1 MWKRCPPMRERWQR
15 AWAGVSLRAR
25 LLLLLLAGLLAVQAT
40 SLWWAVSDRAA
51 TARRAA
57 LVQQV
62 QRAADIVAVIDAVR
76 PEDRAPVAAAVAYP
90 IVRLDTPVPPAA
102 TPAGATLPEMTAVVR
117 EVWRR
122 RLPNREF
129 SVAVVRASLQRVRDA
144 SPVPGLRITVA
155 TRLRDGQPI
164 QTEVEVGQP
173 RLRTDGLLGPFVLV
187 GVLTSLLALLA
198 LHWALR
204 PLEQLA
210 RGAQALGA
218 GLNATPLPLRGP
230 PEVRH
235 AAGVLNDMHQ
245 RLKDH
250 VQGRVQSLA
259 AISHDLRTPIT
270 RLRLRA
276 ELLADAESRA
286 SFGRDLRQLEEMVQ
300 GTLDYL
306 RGLGEVQPLEP
317 VDLDGLIAQAVEDAE
332 ALGTPIVS
340 PEPTGLTVRGHAP
353 SLRRALVNLL
363 RNAVVHASD
372 PTLSVDAAQGRVRVH
387 VKDRGP
393 GIPEAEIARVLR
405 PFEQLDR
412 SRSSAAGAGL
422 GLSIANEVATRH
434 GGQLLIGNR
443 DGGGLCVTLELLA
456 A

>member
-1 MWKRCPPMRERWQR
+1 MRERLQR
-15 AWAGVSLRAR
+15 AWAGVSLRTR
-25 LLLLLLAGLLAVQAT
+25 LLLLLLAGLLAVQAA
-40 SLWWAVSDRAA
+40 SLWWAVSERAA

-76 PEDRAPVAAAVAYP
+76 AEDRAAVAAAAAYP
-90 IVRLDTPVPPAA
+90 IVRLDVVLPKAA
-102 TPAGATLPEMTAVVR
+102 AQPDAAFPDVNAVVR
-117 EVWRR
+117 QVWGR
-122 RLPNREF
+122 RLPGRDV
-129 SVAVVRASLQRVRDA
+129 SVAVVRGPLQRVRQTPA
-144 SPVPGLRITVA
+144 PQGLRITVA
-155 TRLRDGQPI
+155 TLLRDGQRI

-204 PLEQLA
+204 PLDQLA

-218 GLNATPLPLRGP
+218 GLDAMALPRRGP

-235 AAGVLNDMHQ
+235 AADALNHMHQ

-276 ELLADAESRA
+276 ELLEDAQSRA

-306 RGLGEVQPLEP
+306 RGQGEAQPLEP

-332 ALGTPIVS
+332 ALGTPIAS

-363 RNAVVHASD
+363 RNAVVHASR
-372 PTLSVDAAQGRVRVH
+372 PALSVQATPGRVRVH
-387 VKDRGP
+387 VMDRGP
-393 GIPEAEIARVLR
+393 GIPDADIARVLQ

-412 SRSSAAGAGL
+412 SRSNASGAGL
-422 GLSIANEVATRH
+422 GLTIASEVATRH
-434 GGQLLIGNR
+434 GGQLLISNR
-443 DGGGLCVTLELLA
+443 AGGGLCATLELLA

>member
-1 MWKRCPPMRERWQR
+1 MRERLQR
-15 AWAGVSLRAR
+15 TWARVSLRTR
-25 LLLLLLAGLLAVQAT
+25 LLLLLLAGLLSVQAA

-62 QRAADIVAVIDAVR
+62 QRAGDVVAVIDAVR
-76 PEDRAPVAAAVAYP
+76 PSDRVTVAAAVAYP
-90 IVRLDTPVPPAA
+90 IVRLDLPPAPDA
-102 TPAGATLPEMTAVVR
+102 APSAAALPEVIAVVR

-122 RLPNREF
+122 RLPDREF
-129 SVAVVRASLQRVRDA
+129 SVAVVRGPLQRVRSA
-144 SPVPGLRITVA
+144 SPAQGLRITVA
-155 TRLRDGQPI
+155 TRLRDGQRI

-173 RLRTDGLLGPFVLV
+173 RLRTDGLLGPFALV
-187 GVLTSLLALLA
+187 GVLTALLALLA

-204 PLEQLA
+204 PLAQLA

-218 GLNATPLPLRGP
+218 GLNATPLPSRGP
-230 PEVRH
+230 PEVRR
-235 AAGVLNDMHQ
+235 AADVLNGMHQ
-245 RLKDH
+245 RLKEH

-276 ELLADAESRA
+276 ELLADADSRA

-306 RGLGEVQPLEP
+306 RGLGEVQALEP

-332 ALGTPIVS
+332 ALGTPIDC
-340 PEPTGLTVRGHAP
+340 PDATGLTVRGHAP

-363 RNAVVHASD
+363 RNAVVHASG
-372 PTLSVDAAQGRVRVH
+372 PSLSVDAAHGRVRVH
-387 VKDRGP
+387 VMDRGP
-393 GIPEAEIARVLR
+393 GIPDADIARVLQ
-405 PFEQLDR
+405 PFEQLDP
-412 SRSSAAGAGL
+412 SRGSAAGAGL

-434 GGQLLIGNR
+434 GGQLRIANR
-443 DGGGLCVTLELLA
+443 ADGGLCVTLELA
-456 A
+456 AA

>member
-1 MWKRCPPMRERWQR
+1 MPMHERWHR

-25 LLLLLLAGLLAVQAT
+25 LLLLLLTGLLAVQAT

-62 QRAADIVAVIDAVR
+62 QRAADVVAVIDAVR
-76 PEDRAPVAAAVAYP
+76 PSDRETVAAAVAYP
-90 IVRLDTPVPPAA
+90 VVRFDLPSIPDAA
-102 TPAGATLPEMTAVVR
+102 RPETASPEVVAVVR
-117 EVWRR
+117 EVWKRR
-122 RLPNREF
+122 VPDREF
-129 SVAVVRASLQRVRDA
+129 SVAVVRGPLQRVRDA
-144 SPVPGLRITVA
+144 TPAQGLRITVD
-155 TRLRDGQPI
+155 TLLRDGQHI

-218 GLNATPLPLRGP
+218 GLNALPLPRHGP

-235 AAGVLNDMHQ
+235 AADALNDMHQ

-276 ELLADAESRA
+276 ELLADAENRT

-300 GTLDYL
+300 GTLDYML
-306 RGLGEVQPLEP
+306 GLGEVRPLEP
-317 VDLDGLIAQAVEDAE
+317 VDADGLIAQAVEDAE
-332 ALGTPIVS
+332 ALGTPIAM
-340 PEPTGLTVRGHAP
+340 PEPTGLIVRGHAP
-353 SLRRALVNLL
+353 SLRRALANLL
-363 RNAVVHASD
+363 RNAIVHASD
-372 PTLSVDAAQGRVRVH
+372 PTLSVDAAHGRVRFH
-387 VKDRGP
+387 VMDRGP
-393 GIPEAEIARVLR
+393 GIPEQDIARVLL

-412 SRSSAAGAGL
+412 SRSGASGAGL
-422 GLSIANEVATRH
+422 GLSIANEVAMRH
-434 GGQLLIGNR
+434 GGRLWIGNR
-443 DGGGLCVTLELLA
+443 AGGGLCVTLELLA

>member
-1 MWKRCPPMRERWQR
+1 MHERLQR
-15 AWAGVSLRAR
+15 AWAGVSLRTR
-25 LLLLLLAGLLAVQAT
+25 LLLWLLAGLLAVQAA

-62 QRAADIVAVIDAVR
+62 QRAADIVAVIDMVR
-76 PEDRAPVAAAVAYP
+76 PEDRAAVVAAVAYP
-90 IVRLDTPVPPAA
+90 IVRLDMLLPATA
-102 TPAGATLPEMTAVVR
+102 TQPDAAFPDVDAVVR
-117 EVWRR
+117 QVWGR
-122 RLPNREF
+122 RLPGRDF
-129 SVAVVRASLQRVRDA
+129 SVAVVRAPLQRARQTPA
-144 SPVPGLRITVA
+144 AQGLRITVA
-155 TRLRDGQPI
+155 TRLRDGQHI

-204 PLEQLA
+204 PLDQLA

-218 GLNATPLPLRGP
+218 GLNAMALPSRGP

-235 AAGVLNDMHQ
+235 AADALNHMHQ
-245 RLKDH
+245 QLKDH

-276 ELLADAESRA
+276 ELLADTDSRA

-306 RGLGEVQPLEP
+306 RGQGEAQPLEP
-317 VDLDGLIAQAVEDAE
+317 VDLDGLIAQAVEEAE
-332 ALGTPIVS
+332 ALGTPIAS

-363 RNAVVHASD
+363 RNAVVHACD
-372 PTLSVDAAQGRVRVH
+372 PAVSVDTTPGRVSVY
-387 VKDRGP
+387 VSDRGP
-393 GIPEAEIARVLR
+393 GIPDADIARVLQ

-412 SRSSAAGAGL
+412 SRSNASGAGL
-422 GLSIANEVATRH
+422 GLTIANEVAIRH
-434 GGQLLIGNR
+434 GGQLLIANR
-443 DGGGLCVTLELLA
+443 TGGGLCVTLELLA

>member
-1 MWKRCPPMRERWQR
+1 MRERLQR
-15 AWAGVSLRAR
+15 AWAGVSLRTR
-25 LLLLLLAGLLAVQAT
+25 LLLLLLAGLLAVQAA

-62 QRAADIVAVIDAVR
+62 QRAADMVAVIDAVR
-76 PEDRAPVAAAVAYP
+76 AEDQAAVAAAVGYP
-90 IVRLDTPVPPAA
+90 IVRLDVRLPDAA
-102 TPAGATLPEMTAVVR
+102 TQPDAAFPDVDAAVR
-117 EVWRR
+117 QVWSR
-122 RLPNREF
+122 RLPGREF
-129 SVAVVRASLQRVRDA
+129 SVAVVRGPLQRVRQTPA
-144 SPVPGLRITVA
+144 PQGLRITVA
-155 TRLRDGQPI
+155 TLLRDGQRI

-204 PLEQLA
+204 PLDQLA

-218 GLNATPLPLRGP
+218 GLDAMALPRRGP

-235 AAGVLNDMHQ
+235 AADALNQMHQ

-276 ELLADAESRA
+276 ELLEDAQSRA

-306 RGLGEVQPLEP
+306 RGQGEAQPLEP

-332 ALGTPIVS
+332 ALGTPIAS

-363 RNAVVHASD
+363 RNAVVHASR
-372 PTLSVDAAQGRVRVH
+372 PALSVQATPGRVRVH
-387 VKDRGP
+387 VMDRGP
-393 GIPEAEIARVLR
+393 GIPDADIARVLQ

-412 SRSSAAGAGL
+412 SRSNASGAGL
-422 GLSIANEVATRH
+422 GLTIASEVATRH
-434 GGQLLIGNR
+434 GGQLLISNR
-443 DGGGLCVTLELLA
+443 AGGGLCATLELLA

>member
-1 MWKRCPPMRERWQR
+1 MRERLQR
-15 AWAGVSLRAR
+15 AWAGVSLRTR
-25 LLLLLLAGLLAVQAT
+25 LLLWLLAGLLAVQAA

-62 QRAADIVAVIDAVR
+62 QRAADMVAVIDAVR
-76 PEDRAPVAAAVAYP
+76 AEDRAAVAAAVGYP
-90 IVRLDTPVPPAA
+90 IVRLDVRLPDAA
-102 TPAGATLPEMTAVVR
+102 PQPDAAFPDVDAAVR
-117 EVWRR
+117 QVWSR
-122 RLPNREF
+122 RLPGREF
-129 SVAVVRASLQRVRDA
+129 SVAVVRGPLQRVRQTPA
-144 SPVPGLRITVA
+144 PLGLRITVA
-155 TRLRDGQPI
+155 TRLRDGQRI
-164 QTEVEVGQP
+164 QTEVEAGQP

-210 RGAQALGA
+210 RGAQTLGA
-218 GLNATPLPLRGP
+218 GLNAMALPRRGP

-235 AAGVLNDMHQ
+235 AADALNQMHQ

-306 RGLGEVQPLEP
+306 RGQGEAQPLEP

-332 ALGTPIVS
+332 ALGTPIAS

-363 RNAVVHASD
+363 RNAVVHACA
-372 PTLSVDAAQGRVRVH
+372 PALSVQATPGRVCVH
-387 VKDRGP
+387 VTDRGP
-393 GIPEAEIARVLR
+393 GIPDADIARVQQ

-412 SRSSAAGAGL
+412 SRSNASGAGL
-422 GLSIANEVATRH
+422 GLTIANDVATRH
-434 GGQLLIGNR
+434 GGQLLISNR
-443 DGGGLCVTLELLA
+443 SGGGLCATLELPA

>member
-1 MWKRCPPMRERWQR
+1 MHERLQR
-15 AWAGVSLRAR
+15 AWAGVSLRTR
-25 LLLLLLAGLLAVQAT
+25 LLLLLLAGLLSVQAA

-62 QRAADIVAVIDAVR
+62 QRAADVVAVIDAVR
-76 PEDRAPVAAAVAYP
+76 PSDRGTVAAAVAYP
-90 IVRLDTPVPPAA
+90 IVRLDMPLALDAA
-102 TPAGATLPEMTAVVR
+102 QPEAAQPEVMAVVA

-122 RLPNREF
+122 RLPDREF
-129 SVAVVRASLQRVRDA
+129 AVAVVRGPLERVRGA
-144 SPVPGLRITVA
+144 SPVQGLRITVA
-155 TRLRDGQPI
+155 TRLRDGQRI
-164 QTEVEVGQP
+164 QTEVEVRQP

-187 GVLTSLLALLA
+187 GALTSLLALLA

-210 RGAQALGA
+210 RGAQTLGA
-218 GLNATPLPLRGP
+218 GLNAMPLPRSGP
-230 PEVRH
+230 PEVRR
-235 AAGVLNDMHQ
+235 AADVLNDMHQ

-306 RGLGEVQPLEP
+306 RGLGKVQPLEP

-332 ALGTPIVS
+332 ALGTPIAI
-340 PEPTGLTVRGHAP
+340 PEPTGLTVRGHAS

-363 RNAVVHASD
+363 RNAVVHASA
-372 PTLSVDAAQGRVRVH
+372 PSLSVDAAQGRVRLH
-387 VKDRGP
+387 VMDRGP
-393 GIPEAEIARVLR
+393 GIPDADIARVLQ
-405 PFEQLDR
+405 PFEQLDP
-412 SRSSAAGAGL
+412 SRSSPSGAGL

-434 GGQLLIGNR
+434 GGRLLIGNR
-443 DGGGLCVTLELLA
+443 AGGGLCVTLELLA

>member
-1 MWKRCPPMRERWQR
+1 MREQLQR
-15 AWAGVSLRAR
+15 AWAGVSLRVR
-25 LLLLLLAGLLAVQAT
+25 LLLLLLVGLLSVQAT

-62 QRAADIVAVIDAVR
+62 QRAADVVAVIDAVR
-76 PEDRAPVAAAVAYP
+76 PADRGTVAAAVAYP
-90 IVRLDTPVPPAA
+90 IVRLDMPSAPDAARPDAAVP
-102 TPAGATLPEMTAVVR
+102 EVIAVVR

-122 RLPNREF
+122 RLPDRAI
-129 SVAVVRASLQRVRDA
+129 SVVVARGPLLRVRDA
-144 SPVPGLRITVA
+144 SPAQGLRITVA
-155 TRLRDGQPI
+155 THLRDGQRI

-173 RLRTDGLLGPFVLV
+173 RLRTDGLLGPFMLV

-218 GLNATPLPLRGP
+218 GLNAMPLPRRGP

-235 AAGVLNDMHQ
+235 AADVLNGMHQ
-245 RLKDH
+245 RLKDQ

-276 ELLADAESRA
+276 ELLADAESRT

-332 ALGTPIVS
+332 ALGTPIAS
-340 PEPTGLTVRGHAP
+340 PEPTGLIVRGYAP
-353 SLRRALVNLL
+353 SMRRAIVNLL

-372 PTLSVDAAQGRVRVH
+372 PTLSVDAAHGRVRVH
-387 VKDRGP
+387 VMDRGP
-393 GIPEAEIARVLR
+393 GIPDAEMARVLR

-412 SRSSAAGAGL
+412 SRSSASGAGL
-422 GLSIANEVATRH
+422 GLSIADEVAKRH
-434 GGQLLIGNR
+434 GGQLLIVNR
-443 DGGGLCVTLELLA
+443 GGGGLCVTLELLA

>member
-1 MWKRCPPMRERWQR
+1 MSRRCLPMRERLTR

-25 LLLLLLAGLLAVQAT
+25 LLLLLLAGLLSVQAI

-62 QRAADIVAVIDAVR
+62 QRAADVVAVIDAVR
-76 PEDRAPVAAAVAYP
+76 PTDRGAVAAAVAYP
-90 IVRLDTPVPPAA
+90 IVRLDVPSAPDDAQPDTA
-102 TPAGATLPEMTAVVR
+102 LPEMAAVVH

-122 RLPNREF
+122 RLPDRAI
-129 SVAVVRASLQRVRDA
+129 SVAVTRGPLKRVREGA
-144 SPVPGLRITVA
+144 SAQGLRITVA
-155 TRLRDGQPI
+155 TRLQDGQRI
-164 QTEVEVGQP
+164 QTEVEVGPP

-198 LHWALR
+198 LHWAMR

-210 RGAQALGA
+210 RGAQTLGA
-218 GLNATPLPLRGP
+218 GLNAMPLPSRGP
-230 PEVRH
+230 PEVRR
-235 AAGVLNDMHQ
+235 AADVLNDMHQ
-245 RLKDH
+245 RLKAH
-250 VQGRVQSLA
+250 MQGRVQSLA

-276 ELLADAESRA
+276 ELLPDPESRT

-306 RGLGEVQPLEP
+306 RGLGEVQALEP

-332 ALGTPIVS
+332 ALGTPIAS

-353 SLRRALVNLL
+353 ALRRALVNLL
-363 RNAVVHASD
+363 RNAVVHATD
-372 PTLSVDAAQGRVRVH
+372 PAVSVDDADGRVRVH
-387 VKDRGP
+387 VEDRGP
-393 GIPEAEIARVLR
+393 GIPEAEMARLLR
-405 PFEQLDR
+405 PFEQLDPSR
-412 SRSSAAGAGL
+412 SRAAGAGL
-422 GLSIANEVATRH
+422 GLSIANEVAVRH
-434 GGQLLIGNR
+434 GGRLLLGNR
-443 DGGGLCVTLELLA
+443 AEGGLCVTLELLLA
-456 A
+456 